1 MGRSRERTLNLTFQA
16 RVEGSEGF
24 KKLGDEVRDAAG
36 SIDDLNK
43 KKLDGLLSNA
53 EFNKFAKSLESL
65 FALLNNN
72 KLVANSLTT
81 SMASFVDSTKGLAEV
96 LNNETKSVEE
106 QKKQLTDYVNTI
118 DSLQKK
124 LSNVKGMS
132 SDQQK
137 LYSNKINEIFNKDG
151 LKAAEEYE
159 SKVLQKVNELQ
170 KATDKY
176 NQALEKQIDGFS
188 IKDRLKSYSDQL
200 KSGLN
205 NIDKIQKDFE
215 IKKGNVLDRARNSI
229 GIPDNEKGDAKLD
242 ELSKTINTADLLSKV
257 SDIIKVYDIYS
268 KYEKI
273 FESKQNKP
281 RGQLEALEAI
291 KGMSQALNTFKEQW
305 AELTS
310 ITSDDNILN
319 AVLKKTFHQNFIPDD
334 QLKEIEN
341 NFNKIKDQYIN
352 EIGKT
357 KNILTKELNDLLGG
371 DFNITAALP
380 SQTEA
385 KAEANSLNEIGKAA
399 EENAKRIKELEKVLD
414 EFDSAKLSNGQK
426 NPLYDLNKAEVTD
439 KNIARIKEYIEAYK
453 EYLSLT
459 KSTGLKNE
467 YEENFNSLI
476 NQLSTSAF
484 KNKIDFKTLT
494 SEFNTQLS
502 NNSVEVSIVPREDS
516 VQDFIGR
523 LQTILN
529 THPIEIPA
537 EPKVDINKFNTFYDK
552 LNEKI
557 KSVLDAATV
566 RETNL
571 SQVFNQELNQIQTL
585 SDAYRKLNEEVK
597 FLFGNELKLNFDTN
611 NVNFENL
618 NNLFNNIKEIK
629 NVPITIT
636 LSSDVHCLNIFSA
649 CAPVAYGK

>member
-341 NFNKIKDQYIN
+341 SFNKIKDQYIN

-618 NNLFNNIKEIK
+618 NTLFNNIKEIK